1 MLGCIKKISVSL
13 RQLGVGMSKR
23 LDINSYECTSDILEI
38 VDTQTPTAV
47 NAQNFVALI
56 GDYRLKD
63 SEPHL
68 KCYCEKKKK
77 DVCGQNHRNGYV
89 VELTDG
95 VKSLLGSTCV
105 KDFDPEGELRRSVV
119 HYDNKKRFFERV
131 GYVNDC
137 FYDKGKILKKLE
149 AEAQKIS
156 GVNKYVSNLIKSL
169 PSGAVSKLQ
178 EMAKTG
184 RRSITVDVRKVVE
197 GKDEVTGKVEKD
209 ISVLTHTLDEVQGLN
224 VFNHAHRLSLIDE
237 LKKKIDL
244 ISCLEYT
251 KHDSSARSVAKL
263 YNELLEIDPFCER
276 VRSYCAEKI
285 MFEHSDTKFFIYLT
299 SDHSERVQL
308 YRMWS
313 FNKFEAPV
321 SPSKAAQK
329 ISEAD
334 SEIIEQFNATNLII
348 AA

>member
-1 MLGCIKKISVSL
+1 MN
-13 RQLGVGMSKR
+13 KR
-23 LDINSYECTSDILEI
+23 LDINSYERTNDILEV
-38 VDTQTPTAV
+38 VDTQNPTAV
-47 NAQNFVALI
+47 NANNFVALI

-68 KCYCEKKKK
+68 KCFCEKKKK
-77 DVCGQNHRNGYV
+77 DICGQNHRNGYV

-105 KDFDPEGELRRSVV
+105 KDFDPEGELRKSVV
-119 HYDNKKRFFERV
+119 HYDNQKRFFERV
-131 GYVNDC
+131 QYVNDC
-137 FYDKGKILKKLE
+137 FYDKGKIVKKLE
-149 AEAQKIS
+149 VEAQQINS
-156 GVNKYVSNLIKSL
+156 VNKYVSDLIKSL

-178 EMAKTG
+178 EMAKSG
-184 RRSITVDVRKVVE
+184 RRSIAVDVRKVVE
-197 GKDEVTGKVEKD
+197 EKKATGKVEKEV
-209 ISVLTHTLDEVQGLN
+209 SVLTHTLGEVQGLSI
-224 VFNHAHRLSLIDE
+224 FNHVYRLSLIDE

-244 ISCLEYT
+244 ISRLEYT
-251 KHDSSARSVAKL
+251 KHDSSPRTVAKL
-263 YNELLEIDPFCER
+263 HNELSEIGPLCER
-276 VRSYCAEKI
+276 VRSYCSEKV

-299 SDHSERVQL
+299 SDHNERVQL

-334 SEIIEQFNATNLII
+334 SEIIKQFNATNLII
-348 AA
+348 AT

>member
-1 MLGCIKKISVSL
+1 
-13 RQLGVGMSKR
+13 MSKK
-23 LDINSYECTSDILEI
+23 LDINSYERTSDILEI

-47 NAQNFVALI
+47 NANNFVALI

-68 KCYCEKKKK
+68 KCFCEKKKK
-77 DVCGQNHRNGYV
+77 DICGQNHRNGYV

-95 VKSLLGSTCV
+95 IKSLLGSTCV
-105 KDFDPEGELRRSVV
+105 KDFDPEGELRKSVA
-119 HYDNKKRFFERV
+119 HYDNQKRFFERV

-137 FYDKGKILKKLE
+137 FYDKGKIVKKLE
-149 AEAQKIS
+149 VEAQQI
-156 GVNKYVSNLIKSL
+156 GCVNKYVSDLVKSL

-178 EMAKTG
+178 EMAKSG
-184 RRSITVDVRKVVE
+184 RRSIAVDVRKVVE
-197 GKDEVTGKVEKD
+197 EKNEVTGKVEKD
-209 ISVLTHTLDEVQGLN
+209 VSILTHTLGEIQGLS
-224 VFNHAHRLSLIDE
+224 VFNHAYRLSLLDE

-244 ISCLEYT
+244 INRLEYT

-263 YNELLEIDPFCER
+263 HNELLEIDPLCER
-276 VRSYCAEKI
+276 VRNYCSEKI
-285 MFEHSDTKFFIYLT
+285 LFERSNTKFFIYLT

-321 SPSKAAQK
+321 SPSTAAQK
-329 ISEAD
+329 ILEAD

>member
-1 MLGCIKKISVSL
+1 MN
-13 RQLGVGMSKR
+13 KR
-23 LDINSYECTSDILEI
+23 LDINSYERTNDILEV
-38 VDTQTPTAV
+38 VDTQNPTAV
-47 NAQNFVALI
+47 NANNFVALI
-56 GDYRLKD
+56 GDYRLKN

-68 KCYCEKKKK
+68 KCFCEKKKK
-77 DVCGQNHRNGYV
+77 DICGQNHRNGYV

-105 KDFDPEGELRRSVV
+105 KDFDPEGELRKSVV
-119 HYDNKKRFFERV
+119 HYDNQKRFFERV
-131 GYVNDC
+131 QYVNDC
-137 FYDKGKILKKLE
+137 FYDKGKIVKKLE
-149 AEAQKIS
+149 VEAQQINS
-156 GVNKYVSNLIKSL
+156 VNKYVSDLIKSL

-178 EMAKTG
+178 EMAKSG
-184 RRSITVDVRKVVE
+184 RRSIAVDVRKVVE
-197 GKDEVTGKVEKD
+197 EKNKATGKVEKEV
-209 ISVLTHTLDEVQGLN
+209 SVLTHTLGEVQGLSI
-224 VFNHAHRLSLIDE
+224 FNHVYRLSLIDE

-244 ISCLEYT
+244 ISRLEYT
-251 KHDSSARSVAKL
+251 KHDSSPRSVAKL
-263 YNELLEIDPFCER
+263 HNELSEIGPLCER
-276 VRSYCAEKI
+276 VRSYCSEKV

-334 SEIIEQFNATNLII
+334 SEIIKQFNATNLII
-348 AA
+348 AT